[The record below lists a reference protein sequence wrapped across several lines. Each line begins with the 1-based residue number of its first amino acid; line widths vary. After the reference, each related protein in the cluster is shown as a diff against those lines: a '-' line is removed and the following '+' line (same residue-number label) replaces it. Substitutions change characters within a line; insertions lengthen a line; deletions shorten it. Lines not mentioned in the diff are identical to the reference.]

1 MNSASRSSLK
11 GQCHEKIFT
20 FEMPSCCFR
29 PMGPD
34 LFKHFYVPGQ
44 NCPLMMQYLLT
55 DLMNFLNA
63 MRVHYCCPRCT
74 TSRMHSF
81 RHANTRETARYTVR
95 AAIFVCVY

>member
-1 MNSASRSSLK
+1 MKKMLLLK
-11 GQCHEKIFT
+11 CQAAALGQWAQ
-20 FEMPSCCFR
+20 
-29 PMGPD
+29 PD
-34 LFKHFYVPGQ
+34 LFKHVPGQ

>member
-1 MNSASRSSLK
+1 MKKMLLLK
-11 GQCHEKIFT
+11 CQAAALGQWAQ
-20 FEMPSCCFR
+20 
-29 PMGPD
+29 PD

-95 AAIFVCVY
+95 AGIFVCVY